1 MALRADERCAAEAH
15 KYGGQAVLEG
25 VMIKGKHHAA
35 VAVRNEKGEIR
46 ITSKP
51 VAANLKAPW
60 KWPVVR
66 GVITLWQTL
75 SIGIWALDISAKE
88 STGEEVDDPP
98 WMMALTLVIAF
109 GLGGVLFFYLP
120 LLFTQAMHRFV
131 PALGKSNLLFNLV
144 DGLFRMTIFIL
155 YVVGIGFIP
164 GIKRVFEYHG
174 AEHKVVS
181 AYEHDGLFS
190 VEAALPHST
199 LHRRC
204 GTAFLLTVM
213 LVSIV
218 VFSVIPKE
226 QPFLMKFFWRLVLV
240 PFIAGVSFEMIRF
253 SDRPKGRW
261 LAWFLSPGLALQ
273 KLTTREPDAEQIAVA
288 AAALGEVLRLE
299 GEGAHA

>member
-1 MALRADERCAAEAH
+1 MAWSAEDRSGVQAH

-25 VMIKGKHHAA
+25 VMIKGKEHAA
-35 VAVRNEKGEIR
+35 VAVRSEKGEIR
-46 ITSKP
+46 LTSKP
-51 VAANLKAPW
+51 VAGNLKAPW

-66 GVITLWQTL
+66 GVVTLWQTL

-88 STGEEVDDPP
+88 STGDAEDDPP
-98 WMMALTLVIAF
+98 WMIAVTLVIAF
-109 GLGGVLFFYLP
+109 ALGGVLFFYLP
-120 LLFTQAMHRFV
+120 LLFTQLLRGLL
-131 PALGKSNLLFNLV
+131 PSLERSNLLFNLV
-144 DGLFRMTIFIL
+144 DGLFRMAIFVL

-181 AYEHDGLFS
+181 AYEHDGLYS

-213 LVSIV
+213 LVSIL
-218 VFSVIPKE
+218 VFSVIPKG
-226 QPFLMKFFWRLVLV
+226 QSFLVKLAWRLVLV

-261 LAWFLSPGLALQ
+261 LAWILSPGLALQ
-273 KLTTREPDAEQIAVA
+273 KLTTREPDHEQIAVA

-299 GEGAHA
+299 DEAGRA